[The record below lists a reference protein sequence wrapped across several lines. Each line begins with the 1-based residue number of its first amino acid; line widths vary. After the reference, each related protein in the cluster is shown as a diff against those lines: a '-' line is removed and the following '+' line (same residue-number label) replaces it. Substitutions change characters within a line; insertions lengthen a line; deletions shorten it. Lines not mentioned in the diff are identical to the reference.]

1 MSMDPAGI
9 AQLPTQDHESVQSL
23 LRPIL
28 HPRRAVILGASR
40 RGNTISARPARYLR
54 EWGFDGEVVVVNPS
68 SAGAHLEGF
77 PVVANLEAAGP
88 ADVALVLVRA
98 RNVVES
104 LQACADNGIMRA
116 IVIASGFEGASGAAQ
131 RAELESMLAANPGL
145 RIVGPNCTGV
155 LSTASNAPL
164 CFSSVLLTDRPR
176 PGKVGL
182 ITQSGAIGNALL
194 LGLVRRGVGLSHWIS
209 TGDELSIH
217 AVEAAAALLNEP
229 DCQVVGL
236 FLEGITDAHNL
247 PLLAAGIERTGKRV
261 VALRVASSPAAA
273 AAAFGHTGRTVGS
286 TELARASLR
295 NAGVEL
301 VDTLDELLSVLAV
314 LGVLA
319 PTGPTGPKRVGIVT
333 VSGGWGVMAV
343 DAISTSAGLDLAKL
357 DGLTRDLLQQI
368 VPATADAVYPLD
380 VPTLGDSSVFQNA
393 IETSARSPGTDALV
407 CVISTLAH
415 DYDALAN
422 TLAVGQTPT
431 VLAHLSPEE
440 RFSPSQAS
448 TLAQRGIAVA
458 PNALA
463 AVRALDIWAGRPFEP
478 TPADRPSGDVPAD
491 SHPMVPGRQLGLIRS
506 VELLGDSLGRVLART
521 VAVGSAV
528 EAVAAATEMG
538 WPVAI
543 KSEGSVIAHR
553 SEIGAV
559 EIGLSSEA
567 ETQQAFERVRERS
580 GADEIVVQAM
590 AGHGIEL
597 MVSCIRDRESGVV
610 VVCRTGGLLVELT
623 GLSAILTGPPEWWPE
638 QLSRSPLHQLL
649 AGWRGAPQADV
660 AALIEFA
667 TGLRQELDNHPEIAV
682 IECNPVLVHRSGHGI
697 TVVDVLT
704 YVGASG

>member
-1 MSMDPAGI
+1 M
-9 AQLPTQDHESVQSL
+9 
-23 LRPIL
+23 
-28 HPRRAVILGASR
+28 
-40 RGNTISARPARYLR
+40 
-54 EWGFDGEVVVVNPS
+54 
-68 SAGAHLEGF
+68 
-77 PVVANLEAAGP
+77 VANLEAAGP

-98 RNVVES
+98 RNVMES
-104 LQACADNGIMRA
+104 LQACADNGILRA

-155 LSTASNAPL
+155 LSAASNAPL
-164 CFSSVLLTDRPR
+164 SFSSVLLTDRPR

-217 AVEAAAALLNEP
+217 AVEAAAALLDEP

-247 PLLAAGIERTGKRV
+247 PLLAAAIERTGTRV

-314 LGVLA
+314 IGVLA
-319 PTGPTGPKRVGIVT
+319 PTSATGPKRVGVVT
-333 VSGGWGVMAV
+333 VSGGWGVIAV
-343 DAISTSAGLDLAKL
+343 DAISTSAGLELARL
-357 DGLTRDLLQQI
+357 DGLTRDRLQRI

-393 IETSARSPGTDALV
+393 IETSARSPDTDALV

-422 TLAVGQTPT
+422 TLAVGETPT

-448 TLAQRGIAVA
+448 TLAERGIAVA
-458 PNALA
+458 PNALV
-463 AVRALDIWAGRPFEP
+463 AVRALDVWAGRPF
-478 TPADRPSGDVPAD
+478 DRPTDDVPAG
-491 SHPMVPGRQLGLIRS
+491 SHPTAAGRQLGLIRS

-528 EAVAAATEMG
+528 EAVAAATEIG

-567 ETQQAFERVRERS
+567 ETQEAFERVRERS
-580 GADEIVVQAM
+580 GADEVVVQAM
-590 AGHGIEL
+590 AGQGIEL

-610 VVCRTGGLLVELT
+610 AVCRTGGVLVELT

-638 QLSRSPLHQLL
+638 QLRRSPLHQLL
-649 AGWRGAPQADV
+649 AGWRGAPPTDI

-667 TGLRQELDNHPEIAV
+667 AGLRRELNNHPEVAV
-682 IECNPVLVHRSGHGI
+682 VECNPVLVHRSGHGI

-704 YVGASG
+704 HVEASR